1 MVLKSTNDIEKL
13 LSDEELFILDEELES
28 EENEEDGEG
37 ASEAKRAPANVEI
50 EPLGDAMDLYLL
62 ECRKTR
68 LLSGD
73 EEKVLGSA
81 IEDGRFIFEIEDE
94 LAAKNG
100 GPSEIYV
107 TLELMHRLIRLSS
120 TLKMVS
126 RRLNLEP
133 TARLIDTLSNSS
145 LRQAI
150 DGQIDL
156 NLLADIARSSRTTE
170 TKVMKRLVELSLVTR
185 LIPWKA
191 IQDVRQTS
199 SLDRLS
205 HSIEWPS
212 FRSELENLRSKIR
225 RHFEQIRHKS
235 EEATRQLTQS
245 NLRLVVSVA
254 KKYRGYGMPLG
265 DLVQEGNIGLMRA
278 VEKFDHRRGYKFST
292 YAHWWIRQAVG
303 RAISDQV
310 RTVRLPI
317 HMADNMT
324 RLAQTRQ
331 RLYQRFGRKPSS
343 KELAAELGVSP
354 QKLEWLQKVNDS
366 RPISLETPIGDEGGQ
381 LSDFVEDHAVPKPAE
396 EATTGLLRDQLIKT
410 LESLPARERRIIELR
425 FGLEDGYCRTLEEVG
440 VELDLTRERIRQL
453 EKEALAKLRHP
464 KLSRQFVD
472 YLS

>member
-1 MVLKSTNDIEKL
+1 MVLKSRDDIEQL
-13 LSDEELFILDEELES
+13 LADEDLYMIEEES
-28 EENEEDGEG
+28 EDEDELPEFKNIHPAGDV
-37 ASEAKRAPANVEI
+37 EAF
-50 EPLGDAMDLYLL
+50 GDSMDLYLL

-68 LLSGD
+68 LLTAN
-73 EEKVLGSA
+73 EEKVLGSM
-81 IEDGRFIFEIEDE
+81 IEDGRYLSEIEHQ
-94 LAAKNG
+94 LA
-100 GPSEIYV
+100 PEYESPPPEIDIS
-107 TLELMHRLIRLSS
+107 LELM
-120 TLKMVS
+120 
-126 RRLNLEP
+126 RRLCHSGSMLEVVFRHLKLKS
-133 TARLIDTLSNSS
+133 TGSLSEKMLDPG

-150 DGQIDL
+150 DGQIDQHL
-156 NLLADIARSSRTTE
+156 VAALAHAQRTSDVQA
-170 TKVMKRLVELSLVTR
+170 TKDVVELSLITR
-185 LIPWKA
+185 LIPW
-191 IQDVRQTS
+191 DEVRGLSEIGSIAKLKRALNS
-199 SLDRLS
+199 SK
-205 HSIEWPS
+205 
-212 FRSELENLRSKIR
+212 FRTELEKLRPKIAR
-225 RHFEQIRHKS
+225 SFEQIRQKS

-324 RLAQTRQ
+324 RLVQARQ
-331 RLYQRFGRKPSS
+331 RLYQRFGRQPTN
-343 KELAAELGVSP
+343 KEMASEMRVSP
-354 QKLEWLQKVNDS
+354 EKLEWLQKVNAS
-366 RPISLETPIGDEGGQ
+366 RPLSLETPIGDEGSL
-381 LSDFVEDHAVPKPAE
+381 LSDFVEDRVTQKPVE
-396 EATTGLLRDQLIKT
+396 VATTGLLRDQLEKT

-440 VELDLTRERIRQL
+440 GELGLTRERIRQL

>member
-13 LSDEELFILDEELES
+13 LSEEDLFILDEELE
-28 EENEEDGEG
+28 NEEDGEEL
-37 ASEAKRAPANVEI
+37 SEAKRAPAVG
-50 EPLGDAMDLYLL
+50 EPEPFGDAMDLYLL

-81 IEDGRFIFEIEDE
+81 IESGRYLSEIEAE
-94 LAAKNG
+94 LAEHNG
-100 GPSEIYV
+100 GASEIHV
-107 TLELMHRLIRLSS
+107 TLELIRRLIRLGS
-120 TLKMVS
+120 TLKILS
-126 RRLNLEP
+126 RRLKLEP
-133 TARLIDTLSNSS
+133 AVRLMDMVLDQR

-156 NLLADIARSSRTTE
+156 NLLADIARSGRTTE
-170 TKVMKRLVELSLVTR
+170 AKAMKKLIDLSLVTR

-191 IQDVRQTS
+191 IQDVSQTS
-199 SLDRLS
+199 SLDRLARS
-205 HSIEWPS
+205 VDWPS
-212 FRSELENLRSKIR
+212 FRSALENFRSKIK
-225 RHFEQIRHKS
+225 RHFEQIRQQS
-235 EEATRQLTQS
+235 EESTRQLTQS

-324 RLAQTRQ
+324 RLVQTRQ
-331 RLYQRFGRKPSS
+331 RLYQRFGRQPTS
-343 KELAAELGVSP
+343 KELANEMHVSP
-354 QKLEWLQKVNDS
+354 EKLEWLQKVNAS
-366 RPISLETPIGDEGGQ
+366 RPVSLETPIGDEGGQ
-381 LSDFVEDHAVPKPAE
+381 LSDFVEDHVVPKPAE
-396 EATTGLLRDQLIKT
+396 EATTGLLRDQLVKT
-410 LESLPARERRIIELR
+410 LEFLPAREQRIIALR

-440 VELDLTRERIRQL
+440 VELGLTRERIRQL

-464 KLSRQFVD
+464 RLSRQFVD